1 MGFFKTLF
9 TGYRL
14 MYQDLTTKHPDLL
27 PRAFSGCGTGLM
39 MIGSAVMA
47 KTGLKEDTRDI
58 IAECDAAIA
67 EAEKHIEGEKKPARV
82 KRIFKAKVTK
92 GWKVVKV
99 FHKGIIYETVGA
111 ACVGTGL
118 GISEHGKHRAI
129 KAAAAIGTSF
139 AAYRA
144 NVRDDLGEDADLR
157 YLTGRKAVKRTE
169 KINKKTGE
177 ITQELEYIHDDG
189 INAVKDPDAFKF
201 WFSKESCPSIWFD
214 NRDLVL
220 STLDHIE
227 DTLTLKLWGSDSDRT
242 IGHISLNDQRREF
255 GGLTP
260 AKMDVDIGG
269 IYGKVLKPDI
279 PKAQQRVNLHH
290 RDDRDFVEGRTD
302 GVWIIFDCDPEPIIG
317 KINKKFKQVEC

>member
-47 KTGLKEDTRDI
+47 KTGLKDDTKDI
-58 IAECDAAIA
+58 IAECDAVIA

-82 KRIFKAKVTK
+82 KRIFKAKVIK

-144 NVRDDLGEDADLR
+144 NVRDDLGEDADL
-157 YLTGRKAVKRTE
+157 VEHEE
-169 KINKKTGE
+169 K
-177 ITQELEYIHDDG
+177 QVDG
-189 INAVKDPDAFKF
+189 F
-201 WFSKESCPSIWFD
+201 
-214 NRDLVL
+214 
-220 STLDHIE
+220 
-227 DTLTLKLWGSDSDRT
+227 GSDSAPFAPKVNGRKFPSAFLPHAAHPVLAGLSACHAVYQFLATLGDGCLPFYGRGGFKHIAYQGHGGT
-242 IGHISLNDQRREF
+242 IRG
-255 GGLTP
+255 
-260 AKMDVDIGG
+260 
-269 IYGKVLKPDI
+269 
-279 PKAQQRVNLHH
+279 QQTMA
-290 RDDRDFVEGRTD
+290 E
-302 GVWIIFDCDPEPIIG
+302 
-317 KINKKFKQVEC
+317 